1 MEAKING
8 VYKHF
13 KGDYY
18 LLVDIAYNS
27 DTLEKC
33 VIYRELYGEGKLW
46 IRPYDDFFGLVN
58 SDKYPNV
65 TQKYKFELQ
74 KIESVRI

>member
-1 MEAKING
+1 MEVKING

-13 KGDYY
+13 NGDYY
-18 LLVDIAYNS
+18 LLVDIGYNS

-33 VIYRELYGEGKLW
+33 VIYRALYGEGNLW

-58 SDKYPNV
+58 KDKYPNA